1 LVSIARGSLVRWT
14 LAVMLGAALA
24 AGSMDVAPS
33 RAEAQCA
40 AGAMGCSPVQAL
52 PKATVGLGLI
62 GAELGLIIPAI
73 AGVRDEWWPY
83 LVFPVIGAAGGA
95 VGGYF
100 LDEAMQSGNT
110 PEVSVVIMAIGM
122 ALVVPAVIGTLALT
136 AYSPPADSSGADEDM
151 DYEEQS
157 DSVEA
162 VQDDTSAAPAEGEAT
177 SDPQASLQ
185 QRIHALYAGGPGL
198 LRFHQGQLLLA
209 APLVASVGTFT
220 GEEIE
225 RLHLQQQTDVVLPLV
240 SASF

>member
-1 LVSIARGSLVRWT
+1 MVSIARASLVRWT

-33 RAEAQCA
+33 RAEAQCT

-52 PKATVGLGLI
+52 PKGTIGLGLI
-62 GAELGLIIPAI
+62 GAEIGLIVPAI

-83 LVFPVIGAAGGA
+83 LVFPVLGAAGGA

-100 LDEAMQSGNT
+100 LDDAMQRGNT
-110 PEVSVVIMAIGM
+110 PEVSVVMMAIGM

-151 DYEEQS
+151 QYDEQS

-162 VQDDTSAAPAEGEAT
+162 VQDETSAAPAEDSG
-177 SDPQASLQ
+177 SSPQSSLQ

-198 LRFHQGQLLLA
+198 IRFHQGQLLLA
-209 APLVASVGTFT
+209 APIVASVATFT
-220 GEEIE
+220 SEEVE